1 MEEVGGGRRKESGM
15 TGDGKSR
22 RVAEV
27 WRFGWEVEKCRK
39 GIRATR
45 SNRHKQQGGKGE
57 AAEKCRGASGE
68 DWWKQTR
75 GTRVF
80 TCKKEEGATRS
91 LTLETTA
98 QLPLALHSRLRH
110 LLGRAAVG
118 CSLFLSS
125 SLFLPFPLYRP
136 FFHATLRLFT
146 SHRSTHLLYLITFD
160 ICWMIRNMMFKAT
173 VCIYSYHCYIVF
185 YLFLI
190 IYYSTLMCCSLL
202 LLFRAFPSSASTTQC
217 IFRALFL

>member
-1 MEEVGGGRRKESGM
+1 MVEVGGGRRKESGM

-118 CSLFLSS
+118 CSLSLSLFISFPTFSSLSS
-125 SLFLPFPLYRP
+125 
-136 FFHATLRLFT
+136 FFSCNTTSFHFT
-146 SHRSTHLLYLITFD
+146 SRYPSFVFNYIWHMLT
-160 ICWMIRNMMFKAT
+160 
-173 VCIYSYHCYIVF
+173 YS
-185 YLFLI
+185 
-190 IYYSTLMCCSLL
+190 
-202 LLFRAFPSSASTTQC
+202 
-217 IFRALFL
+217 